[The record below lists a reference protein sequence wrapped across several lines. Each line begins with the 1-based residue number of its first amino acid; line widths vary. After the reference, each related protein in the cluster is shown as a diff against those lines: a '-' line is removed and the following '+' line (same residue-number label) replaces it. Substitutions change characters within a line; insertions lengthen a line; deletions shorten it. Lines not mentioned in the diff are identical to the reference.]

1 MSRSF
6 NGAADFTADSRAYSN
21 LIAASRAD
29 SVARG
34 NRCTAHAP
42 PSSALR
48 RCPAQSEMQIPFF
61 CTSSDQ
67 SASKSIDAVSCKHRR
82 TRLGAVEG
90 RDRADFRNWPE
101 VDEVYVGAGHRRLFA
116 KSNTNSSCR

>member
-6 NGAADFTADSRAYSN
+6 NGAADFTTDARAYSN

-34 NRCTAHAP
+34 DGCTAHAP
-42 PSSALR
+42 PSVALR
-48 RCPAQSEMQIPFF
+48 RCPAQSEMQISFF

-67 SASKSIDAVSCKHRR
+67 SASKSIDAVSCKHHGP
-82 TRLGAVEG
+82 RLGAVER

-101 VDEVYVGAGHRRLFA
+101 VDEVYVGAGHGGLYVNA
-116 KSNTNSSCR
+116 NTNSSCR